1 MFAQTHIDNHVA
13 SEIRRENLCYREY
26 LEQSPNIAN
35 GKTRARDSCGTIEES
50 ERTLFECKEEEEEE
64 EEEEEKDL
72 WEPEH
77 ELQKNQ
83 PSFLGKGPVTRTVQ
97 NRIQTV
103 AQGGIKEQIEENTI
117 FTPAQQP
124 VLRKAALPTTG
135 PNLGPSRQRWV
146 GCH

>member
-1 MFAQTHIDNHVA
+1 MFAQTHIYNRVA
-13 SEIRRENLCYREY
+13 SEIRRENMCYREY
-26 LEQSPNIAN
+26 LEQSPDVQN

-50 ERTLFECKEEEEEE
+50 ERTSFECKEEEEEH
-64 EEEEEKDL
+64 L

-83 PSFLGKGPVTRTVQ
+83 PSLLGKGPVTTTVQ
-97 NRIQTV
+97 NRVQTV
-103 AQGGIKEQIEENTI
+103 TQGGIKEQIEENTI

-124 VLRKAALPTTG
+124 VHRKAALPTTG

>member
-13 SEIRRENLCYREY
+13 SEVRRENLCYREY

-50 ERTLFECKEEEEEE
+50 ERTSFECKEEEEEH
-64 EEEEEKDL
+64 L

-83 PSFLGKGPVTRTVQ
+83 PSLLGKGPVATTVQ
-97 NRIQTV
+97 NRVQTV
-103 AQGGIKEQIEENTI
+103 TQGGIKEQIKENTI
-117 FTPAQQP
+117 FTPPQQL
-124 VLRKAALPTTG
+124 VHRKAALPTTG

>member
-1 MFAQTHIDNHVA
+1 MYFFVFAQTHIYNRVA
-13 SEIRRENLCYREY
+13 SEIRRENMCYREY
-26 LEQSPNIAN
+26 LEQSPDVQN

-50 ERTLFECKEEEEEE
+50 ERTSFECKEEEEEH
-64 EEEEEKDL
+64 L

-83 PSFLGKGPVTRTVQ
+83 PSLLGKGPVATTVQ
-97 NRIQTV
+97 NRVQTV
-103 AQGGIKEQIEENTI
+103 TQGGFKEQIEENTTL
-117 FTPAQQP
+117 TPIRL
-124 VLRKAALPTTG
+124 VLGEAALPTTE

>member
-1 MFAQTHIDNHVA
+1 MSAQTHIDTHVA
-13 SEIRRENLCYREY
+13 SEIRRENACYHEY
-26 LEQSPNIAN
+26 LEQSPDSQN

-50 ERTLFECKEEEEEE
+50 ERTSFECKEEEEEH
-64 EEEEEKDL
+64 L

-83 PSFLGKGPVTRTVQ
+83 PSLLGKGPVATTVQ
-97 NRIQTV
+97 NRVQTV
-103 AQGGIKEQIEENTI
+103 TQAGIKEQIEENTI